1 MNGIINIYK
10 PSGMTSHSVVSRIRK
25 FTGVKRVGHSG
36 TLDPMACGVLPVLVG
51 NAASVQELITGHD
64 KVYRAG
70 ILFGVTTDT
79 ADITGTVT
87 EKKNV
92 EFTEKDLQ
100 DVISRF
106 IGKQM
111 QVPPM
116 YSAIKMDGVKLYDL
130 ARRGIEVERKAREI
144 IIYSITVSKAFD
156 GVRCELD
163 ISCSKGT
170 YIRTLGEDIGK
181 ALGCG
186 ACLDKLERLSCG
198 KYTSEDAVKLED
210 VEQLYLNGNTKAIE
224 DMLTSP
230 ETLFA
235 ELSAVHLPEFYTRL
249 ALNGAEI
256 YLKKARVPE
265 KLFEKSNMCRLY
277 MDNNN
282 FFAIGELLDYPDGKA
297 IKIKYRF
304 V

>member
-10 PSGMTSHSVVSRIRK
+10 PSGMTSHTVVAKIRR

-79 ADITGTVT
+79 ADITGTVI
-87 EKKNV
+87 EKKAAQ
-92 EFTEKDLQ
+92 FTADDLEK
-100 DVISRF
+100 VIKSF
-106 IGKQM
+106 IGKQL
-111 QVPPM
+111 QIPPM

-130 ARRGIEVERKAREI
+130 ARQGIEVERKAREI
-144 IIYSITVSKAFD
+144 TIYSINISKAFD

-163 ISCSKGT
+163 VSCSKGT

-186 ACLDKLERLSCG
+186 ACLDSLERLSCG
-198 KYTSEDAVKLED
+198 KYTADKAIRLED
-210 VEQLYLNGNTKAIE
+210 IEKLYNEGNTKGIE
-224 DMLTSP
+224 DLLTSP
-230 ETLFA
+230 ESLF
-235 ELSAVHLPEFYTRL
+235 SDIPAVKLPEFYTRL

-256 YLKKARVPE
+256 YLKKAHIPE
-265 KLFEKSNMCRLY
+265 KLFENGDLCRLY
-277 MDNNN
+277 TENNN
-282 FFAIGELLDYPDGKA
+282 FFAVGQLLDYPSGKA

>member
-10 PSGMTSHSVVSRIRK
+10 PSGITSHSVVSRIRK

-36 TLDPMACGVLPVLVG
+36 TLDPMACGVLPILVG

-70 ILFGVTTDT
+70 VLFGVTTDT
-79 ADITGTVT
+79 GDVTGTVI
-87 EKKNV
+87 EKK
-92 EFTEKDLQ
+92 EIQFTKYDLQ
-100 DVISRF
+100 KVISNF
-106 IGKQM
+106 IGKQL

-144 IIYSITVSKAFD
+144 TVYSIDVSKDFD

-198 KYTSEDAVKLED
+198 KYTAENAVKLED
-210 VEQLYLNGNTKAIE
+210 VEQLYLDGNTKAIE

-230 ETLFA
+230 ETLFT
-235 ELSAVHLPEFYTRL
+235 ELSAIHLPEFYTRL

-256 YLKKARVPE
+256 YLKKARIPE
-265 KLFEKSNMCRLY
+265 KLFESSDMCRLY
-277 MDNNN
+277 TENNT
-282 FFAIGELLDYPDGKA
+282 FFAVGQLLDFPDGKA

>member
-10 PSGMTSHSVVSRIRK
+10 PSGMTSHTVVAKIRR

-70 ILFGVTTDT
+70 VLFGVTTDT
-79 ADITGTVT
+79 ADITGTVI
-87 EKKNV
+87 EKKAV
-92 EFTEKDLQ
+92 QFTSDDLEK
-100 DVISRF
+100 VIKSF
-106 IGKQM
+106 IGKQL

-130 ARRGIEVERKAREI
+130 ARQGIEVERKAREI
-144 IIYSITVSKAFD
+144 TIYSINISRAFD
-156 GVRCELD
+156 GIRCELD

-186 ACLDKLERLSCG
+186 ACLDSLERLSCG
-198 KYTSEDAVKLED
+198 KYTTDEAVKLED
-210 VEQLYLNGNTKAIE
+210 VEKLYNEGNTGAIE
-224 DMLTSP
+224 NLLTSP
-230 ETLFA
+230 ESLF
-235 ELSAVHLPEFYTRL
+235 SDIPSVRFPEFYTRL
-249 ALNGAEI
+249 SLNGAEI
-256 YLKKARVPE
+256 YLKKARIPE
-265 KLFEKSNMCRLY
+265 KLFENGDLCRLY
-277 MDNNN
+277 TENNN
-282 FFAIGELLDYPDGKA
+282 FFAVGQLLDFPDGKA